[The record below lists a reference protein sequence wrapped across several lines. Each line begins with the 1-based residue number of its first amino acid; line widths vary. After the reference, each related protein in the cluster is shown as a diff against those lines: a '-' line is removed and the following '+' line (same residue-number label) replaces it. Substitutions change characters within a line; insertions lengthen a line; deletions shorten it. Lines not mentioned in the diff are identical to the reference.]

1 MRMKKMIS
9 WNVNGLRACMKKGFQ
24 EYFEAADADIFCLQ
38 ETKLQEGQIDLELP
52 GYHQYWNY
60 AVKKGYSGTAVFTK
74 KEPLSV
80 TYGIGIEEHDME
92 GRVITA
98 EFPEYFVVTVYTPN
112 SQDELKRLAYRME
125 WEDAFLSYLK
135 GLEQEKP
142 VIFCGDLNVAA
153 TEIDLKNPKR
163 NVGNPGFSP
172 EERAKFQEL
181 LHAGFTDT
189 FRALHPDANITP
201 VDYDP
206 SATRVNQENR
216 IKLMLAVARE
226 KLDQPGEVQP
236 VTAEQ
241 LAGGAPQVE
250 TVVR

>member
-1 MRMKKMIS
+1 MRLVS
-9 WNVNGLRACMKKGFQ
+9 WNVNGLRACVTKGFADT
-24 EYFEAADADIFCLQ
+24 FRALDADIFCLQ
-38 ETKLQEGQIDLELP
+38 ETKLQPGQITLELP
-52 GYHQYWNY
+52 GYHQYWCS
-60 AVKKGYSGTAVFTK
+60 AEKKGYSGTALFTK
-74 KEPLSV
+74 AEPLDV
-80 TYGIGIEEHDME
+80 QYNLGLPQHDLE

-98 EFPEYFVVTVYTPN
+98 EYPEFYLVCVYTPN
-112 SQDELKRLAYRME
+112 AQDGLRRLEYRMQ
-125 WEDAFLSYLK
+125 WDDAFREFVCSLDRH
-135 GLEQEKP
+135 KP
-142 VIFCGDLNVAA
+142 VVICGDMNVAA

-226 KLDQPGEVQP
+226 KLEQPATAP
-236 VTAEQ
+236 APLTAEQ

-250 TVVR
+250 TTVQ